1 MANYKSNELF
11 GAVVKLKEFINTNNA
26 ALAAKGATP
35 ATMVTALDT
44 NQQNCVT
51 AENTQEAAKGTLK
64 TATTNYEQTATGLVD
79 LMSSMVDMAAGA
91 LGKKTALG
99 KQALNIR
106 KQLNK
111 LRGGTGSGGG
121 TS

>member
-11 GAVVKLKEFINTNNA
+11 GAVVKLVEFLETNSA
-26 ALAAKGATP
+26 ALTAKGANA
-35 ATMVTALDT
+35 ATMLTSLNT
-44 NQQNCVT
+44 NKTQTVS
-51 AENTQEAAKGTLK
+51 AENTQEAAKGALK
-64 TATTNYEQTATGLVD
+64 TATEAYELKATALID
-79 LMSSMVDMAAGA
+79 LMTSLIDMAAGA

-111 LRGGTGSGGG
+111 LRGSTGSGGQ

>member
-11 GAVVKLKEFINTNNA
+11 GAVVKLVEFLETNSA
-26 ALAAKGATP
+26 ALTAKGANS
-35 ATMVTALDT
+35 ATMVTAVNASKGRT
-44 NQQNCVT
+44 VT
-51 AENTQEAAKGTLK
+51 AENTQEALKGQLK
-64 TATTNYEQTATGLVD
+64 TATTTYETEATGLVD
-79 LMSSMVDMAAGA
+79 LMTSTVDMAAGA

-111 LRGGTGSGGG
+111 LRGSTGSGGQ

>member
-11 GAVVKLKEFINTNNA
+11 GAVVKLKEFINTNSA
-26 ALAAKGATP
+26 ALAAKGVTP
-35 ATMVTALDT
+35 ATMATALDT

-64 TATTNYEQTATGLVD
+64 TATTNYEQTAQGLFD
-79 LMSSMVDMAAGA
+79 LMTSLIDVAAGA

-99 KQALNIR
+99 KQAQNIR

-111 LRGGTGSGGG
+111 SRGSTGGGGG